1 MATWILNFVK
11 SGTPVK
17 KQLGAQ
23 ARQLF
28 EIGLYGLPPNSQAAT
43 KIQIGDRVIAYAGA
57 PERVFLADGVVSQPH
72 HHWTPEQAQQY
83 PLDAGSRLASPSIRS
98 LSGTSPFRSLLCGRR
113 WRRRTRMRRAISC
126 NPPISF
132 AQLTGTN

>member
-43 KIQIGDRVIAYAGA
+43 KIQIGDRGIAYAGA
-57 PERVFLADGVVSQPH
+57 PERVFLADGVVSQRVSLGRDCRYRVRSAGADFR
-72 HHWTPEQAQQY
+72 TADGARR
-83 PLDAGSRLASPSIRS
+83 DAGSS
-98 LSGTSPFRSLLCGRR
+98 LRVHVPDHALLVF
-113 WRRRTRMRRAISC
+113 
-126 NPPISF
+126 PI
-132 AQLTGTN
+132 AA